1 MQKGR
6 IIDEIIANCPRAL
19 PCMPSLARTCT
30 NDQDAGTFFFANSLN
45 MLELWTP
52 QFALSRPEN
61 LNELANFGR

>member
-6 IIDEIIANCPRAL
+6 IIDEIIAIVHAAL
-19 PCMPSLARTCT
+19 PCVPSLARPCT
-30 NDQDAGTFFFANSLN
+30 NEQDGGTFFFANSLN
-45 MLELWTP
+45 MLELWTL